1 MNAPT
6 LWQQLLIAFIAIALT
21 PTVIA
26 ILAKLRILPITVYLL
41 VADSFPNL
49 IADHKKLCLVLFVA
63 FVAYPVL
70 MWGRKLFRLWQE
82 EREAR
87 EYLLA
92 TAIPLN
98 YDGDTQ
104 EPQDEWTYVDDDM
117 DW

>member
-6 LWQQLLIAFIAIALT
+6 LWQQLLIACIAFSLL

-41 VADSFPNL
+41 VADSFPEL
-49 IADHKKLCLVLFVA
+49 IADHKKLCLVLFVT

-70 MWGRKLFRLWQE
+70 VWGWKLFRMWQE
-82 EREAR
+82 EKEAR

-98 YDGDTQ
+98 YGVDMQ
-104 EPQDEWTYVDDDM
+104 EPQDEWTYYDDDM